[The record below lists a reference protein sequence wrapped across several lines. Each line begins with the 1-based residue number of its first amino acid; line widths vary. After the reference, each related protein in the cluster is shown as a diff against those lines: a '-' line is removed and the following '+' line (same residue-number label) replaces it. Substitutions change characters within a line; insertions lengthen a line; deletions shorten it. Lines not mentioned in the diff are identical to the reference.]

1 MARIVVF
8 GNEKGGSGKS
18 TTAIHVLIAL
28 CYEEKRVGVLDLD
41 LRQQSLFRFLENTS
55 INTNYLNLIFPKKDL
70 LYISMIIILFFLP
83 DFIIDKLSLH
93 PGYRNYSANI
103 NISEVLDF
111 ASFRYIKLSELHE
124 LLFCIYLFYH
134 SLFFKKIYSS

>member
-1 MARIVVF
+1 
-8 GNEKGGSGKS
+8 
-18 TTAIHVLIAL
+18 
-28 CYEEKRVGVLDLD
+28 
-41 LRQQSLFRFLENTS
+41 
-55 INTNYLNLIFPKKDL
+55 
-70 LYISMIIILFFLP
+70 MIIILFFLP
-83 DFIIDKLSLH
+83 DFTIDKLSLH

-124 LLFCIYLFYH
+124 LLICIYLFYH